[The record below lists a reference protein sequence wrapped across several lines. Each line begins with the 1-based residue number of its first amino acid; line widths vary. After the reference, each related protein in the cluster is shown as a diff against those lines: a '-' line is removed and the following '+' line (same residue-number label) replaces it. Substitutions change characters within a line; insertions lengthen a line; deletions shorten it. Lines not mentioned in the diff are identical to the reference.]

1 MKKSF
6 KGFIM
11 GLIMGLVISCVC
23 VGAVTGVVTKE
34 LHYNDIKVTLNGK
47 EITPKD
53 ANGKVVEPFIID
65 GTTYLPVRAVADALG
80 LDVNWDG
87 ETNTVKLGKDS
98 ADSSDIPSGVGS
110 VIYDKDG
117 VKITYLGVERSDEL
131 FTELSLMVENNSGEI
146 LNARCMEVYVNG
158 FEMGYFSE
166 FATNLR
172 DGKKSVHSIN
182 IHAETLKTSNITNFE
197 TVEFTFRGAFF
208 TESDKIIDD
217 FEETITFRP

>member
-23 VGAVTGVVTKE
+23 VGAVTEVVTKE

-65 GTTYLPVRAVADALG
+65 GTTYLPVRAVASALG
-80 LDVNWDG
+80 LEVNWDG

-98 ADSSDIPSGVGS
+98 SDAGK

-117 VKITYLGVERSDEL
+117 MKLVYKGVTNESSNRVYYIIEI
-131 FTELSLMVENNSGEI
+131 ENNTEEELTVRGV
-146 LNARCMEVYVNG
+146 NVYCDGYATDG
-158 FEMGYFSE
+158 FAE
-166 FATNLR
+166 FIINVEP
-172 DGKKSVHSIN
+172 GKKAIRMLDVN
-182 IHAETLKTSNITNFE
+182 KEQLKLVGVNEIE
-197 TVEFTFRGAFF
+197 TVEFTLRC
-208 TESDKIIDD
+208 IDPRSTQIRI
-217 FEETITFRP
+217 EEKVTFNP

>member
-65 GTTYLPVRAVADALG
+65 GTTYLPVRAVASALG

-87 ETNTVKLGKDS
+87 ETNTVKLGK
-98 ADSSDIPSGVGS
+98 IL
-110 VIYDKDG
+110 
-117 VKITYLGVERSDEL
+117 KIFLPAQAVL
-131 FTELSLMVENNSGEI
+131 FMI
-146 LNARCMEVYVNG
+146 R
-158 FEMGYFSE
+158 MG
-166 FATNLR
+166 
-172 DGKKSVHSIN
+172 
-182 IHAETLKTSNITNFE
+182 
-197 TVEFTFRGAFF
+197 
-208 TESDKIIDD
+208 
-217 FEETITFRP
+217 